1 MSVGFLSVIFM
12 NFFGFDMI
20 IFLAAIFNGAVYYFL
35 KKNADRLHG
44 MMNHTIYVPHFHL
57 SRAQTNEQVAKLR
70 EEDVIA
76 LNTTT
81 GKLYSLFINITGIF
95 PLLGILG
102 TVVSLLGLVSDME
115 NVTGNFYGALTSTFW
130 GLIFAILFKFLDG
143 VIAPGIESNEK
154 SVQIFLEQNSN
165 EDIKAAKPV
174 VPDEPAEGSAGTAL
188 PEITEVDIVTG
199 DYSSEIPEE
208 VTEVSADEE

>member
-1 MSVGFLSVIFM
+1 MEFLSVIFM
-12 NFFGFDMI
+12 NFFGFDMV

-35 KKNADRLHG
+35 KKNTDKLHR
-44 MMNHTIYVPHFHL
+44 MMNHNIYVPHFHL
-57 SRAQTNEQVAKLR
+57 SREQTNEQVAKLR

-76 LNTTT
+76 LNSTA
-81 GKLYSLFINITGIF
+81 GKMYSLFINITGIF

-102 TVVSLLGLVSDME
+102 TVISLLGLVSDME

-143 VIAPGIESNEK
+143 VISPEIENNER

-165 EDIKAAKPV
+165 EDIRAAKPV
-174 VPDEPAEGSAGTAL
+174 I
-188 PEITEVDIVTG
+188 PEEAVQNTPELTEADIVTG
-199 DYSSEIPEE
+199 EYTSDIQPEMVGAKSNE
-208 VTEVSADEE
+208 K